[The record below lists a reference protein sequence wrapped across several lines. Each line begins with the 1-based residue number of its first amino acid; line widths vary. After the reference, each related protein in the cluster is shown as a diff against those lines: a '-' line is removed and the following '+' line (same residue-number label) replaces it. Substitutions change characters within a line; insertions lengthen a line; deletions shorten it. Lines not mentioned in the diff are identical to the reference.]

1 MLALTI
7 QSPCARNI
15 EAAAVKLA
23 KESEESERRS
33 RPSSEGHGE
42 SGEEEARS
50 IGFAPVAA
58 ALADDTRVFL
68 QRTGEAA
75 RLGVTKPIGAIGRFL
90 SEATSEGSRT
100 PASGGS
106 ESGPESPERGQSPS
120 PLPPGTPRSRLFA
133 GLLGEGSQGQS
144 SGGTASNAP
153 RPSPSGL
160 NFASWGRSFRG
171 ASNEDPE
178 SGVLQTPAQGQGPMM
193 PAAPRPPRLAEHYQD
208 PNRYPGEVSIASA
221 QGGDPISPSHQ
232 RGPARRR
239 APEESPSTDPR
250 DLADMSA
257 EVDRVHREKLEAAVE
272 TLKGIFPETEHDVCM
287 MVLESW

>member
-1 MLALTI
+1 
-7 QSPCARNI
+7 
-15 EAAAVKLA
+15 
-23 KESEESERRS
+23 
-33 RPSSEGHGE
+33 
-42 SGEEEARS
+42 
-50 IGFAPVAA
+50 
-58 ALADDTRVFL
+58 
-68 QRTGEAA
+68 
-75 RLGVTKPIGAIGRFL
+75 
-90 SEATSEGSRT
+90 
-100 PASGGS
+100 
-106 ESGPESPERGQSPS
+106 
-120 PLPPGTPRSRLFA
+120 
-133 GLLGEGSQGQS
+133 
-144 SGGTASNAP
+144 
-153 RPSPSGL
+153 
-160 NFASWGRSFRG
+160 
-171 ASNEDPE
+171 
-178 SGVLQTPAQGQGPMM
+178 M